1 MWVNTRY
8 LNSIRGRSSCERQ
21 GQLELTSMFDLE
33 SPSTGRMRL
42 RTSSRLDPAYA
53 SPSLTDSKTPSVTEV
68 LSLIAISL
76 CATSHWTEG
85 LPSGRYLNTAS
96 LHEGLT
102 PRFEF
107 SKTSVSAQFQLFNFS
122 GPTSM
127 YNLKNTTHNLLT
139 KRNTT
144 IFVWAFFLL
153 KETCDLLNWLN
164 DNVTDNTEVTLTD
177 AGKRVWEISL
187 STANKSTQNL
197 IEQQRNRRKKK
208 GEKKKGA
215 ESPWPCEAWPRQG
228 EGQNPMTTYPEMA
241 PMRMMLLVWVT

>member
-1 MWVNTRY
+1 M
-8 LNSIRGRSSCERQ
+8 RGRSSCERQ
-21 GQLELTSMFDLE
+21 GQLELTSMLDLE

-53 SPSLTDSKTPSVTEV
+53 SPSLTDSKTPSVTQG
-68 LSLIAISL
+68 LSLTAISL
-76 CATSHWTEG
+76 CATSHWSQG
-85 LPSGRYLNTAS
+85 LPSGRYFNTAS

-102 PRFEF
+102 PRSEF
-107 SKTSVSAQFQLFNFS
+107 SKTSVTAQFQLFNFS

-127 YNLKNTTHNLLT
+127 YNVKNTTHNLLT

-144 IFVWAFFLL
+144 VFVWAFFLL
-153 KETCDLLNWLN
+153 KETCDLLN

-197 IEQQRNRRKKK
+197 IEQQRNRKKK
-208 GEKKKGA
+208 KREKKKKGA
-215 ESPWPCEAWPRQG
+215 ESPWPCEAWPRQE